1 MGSFIGVVNKLVP
14 EHLKRSPHIYR
25 KATVLTYIHLF
36 IFFIIIING
45 VSCWLYFPE
54 NNVSLIFAALLL
66 GILVW
71 VFQKWGD
78 MPLSGNLLALGL
90 VAVLTPSVFVSGGF
104 YSDNFLWLI
113 LAPMLA
119 FLFGTRQSGMIWGI
133 VLLAFA
139 VVLWV
144 LEKHWDLPFK
154 EQYAQF
160 DGDYF
165 FISYFFLFIAILGI
179 ILIFKRGQEDIIAL
193 LLKQQKR
200 LEEQKQEIT
209 QQTEDLIKKEEELRK
224 SNLELEQ
231 FAYAAS
237 HDLKE
242 PLRAIKIYTQI
253 LEKELQSHLTEQN
266 AEYMGFVTGGV
277 DRMQR
282 LLDDLL
288 NYSRLGRGK
297 YKQKMVALDD
307 VLFVVINNL
316 MVTMNETQTAV
327 CANPLPSIR
336 TSSTEMT
343 QLFQNLISNAIK
355 FRKDNVIPRIKIRA
369 KEEGKNFLFEV
380 RDNGIGIAK
389 ENQQKVFALFER
401 IHSTN
406 EFEGTGI
413 GLATCEKIVKNMGGK
428 IWLES
433 ELGVGTTFFFTI
445 PKYHMIQ
452 QPMN

>member
-1 MGSFIGVVNKLVP
+1 
-14 EHLKRSPHIYR
+14 
-25 KATVLTYIHLF
+25 
-36 IFFIIIING
+36 
-45 VSCWLYFPE
+45 
-54 NNVSLIFAALLL
+54 
-66 GILVW
+66 
-71 VFQKWGD
+71 
-78 MPLSGNLLALGL
+78 
-90 VAVLTPSVFVSGGF
+90 
-104 YSDNFLWLI
+104 
-113 LAPMLA
+113 
-119 FLFGTRQSGMIWGI
+119 
-133 VLLAFA
+133 
-139 VVLWV
+139 
-144 LEKHWDLPFK
+144 
-154 EQYAQF
+154 
-160 DGDYF
+160 
-165 FISYFFLFIAILGI
+165 
-179 ILIFKRGQEDIIAL
+179 
-193 LLKQQKR
+193 
-200 LEEQKQEIT
+200 
-209 QQTEDLIKKEEELRK
+209 
-224 SNLELEQ
+224 
-231 FAYAAS
+231 
-237 HDLKE
+237 
-242 PLRAIKIYTQI
+242 
-253 LEKELQSHLTEQN
+253 
-266 AEYMGFVTGGV
+266 
-277 DRMQR
+277 MQR